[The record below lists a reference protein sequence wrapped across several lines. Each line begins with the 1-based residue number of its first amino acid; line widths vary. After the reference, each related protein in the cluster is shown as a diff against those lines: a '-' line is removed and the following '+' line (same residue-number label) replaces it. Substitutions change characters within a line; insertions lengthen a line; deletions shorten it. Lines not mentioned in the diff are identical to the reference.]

1 MCRKNKIIVS
11 IRSYFDKCWMV
22 WISIEVKNV
31 ETYALVFYLFSEL
44 CGPGLI
50 SVSKL
55 QWTLLHE
62 LYHSTTI
69 YTEFSLLLLYLGSFW
84 FLKKNLMIHL
94 AILDQLLF
102 AGKMNFFFH
111 LSWWSKCVP
120 YSQSFSHL
128 KFCQSDSYLIIFFP
142 LPVCTFT
149 RLFTMVLDFIWL
161 RTSLKYF

>member
-1 MCRKNKIIVS
+1 MVDSCSTDPKKGFHFFCGCMVIGVHCWNMCRKNKPLVPILS
-11 IRSYFDKCWMV
+11 CFDKFWMERNSV
-22 WISIEVKNV
+22 HFYFISDH
-31 ETYALVFYLFSEL
+31 F
-44 CGPGLI
+44 G
-50 SVSKL
+50 
-55 QWTLLHE
+55 
-62 LYHSTTI
+62 
-69 YTEFSLLLLYLGSFW
+69 FW
-84 FLKKNLMIHL
+84 KNLMIHL

-161 RTSLKYF
+161 RKSF

>member
-55 QWTLLHE
+55 QWTLAHK

-69 YTEFSLLLLYLGSFW
+69 YTEFSSLLLYLGSFW
-84 FLKKNLMIHL
+84 FLKKPNDTSSNLRSTFICWQNEL
-94 AILDQLLF
+94 
-102 AGKMNFFFH
+102 FFH

-149 RLFTMVLDFIWL
+149 RLFTMVLNFIWL
-161 RTSLKYF
+161 RKSL